1 MKNKSNKNVL
11 NFQKTLIGKK
21 KNVNN
26 HRNLFNKW
34 DNLIEVSI

>member
-1 MKNKSNKNVL
+1 MKNKSNKNGL

-21 KNVNN
+21 NNVNN
-26 HRNLFNKW
+26 YRNLFKKW